1 MSSNIELSIIVPC
14 YNAEKYIN
22 RCLDSLVNQQLS
34 CYEVICVNDA
44 STDNTLE
51 CLKEYSKNHPII
63 RIINHEKNKRQGG
76 ARNTGIRNAKGKYIG
91 FVDIDDSVNSQMYST
106 LYKEA
111 IKFDLDVVDC
121 DYVTIETNG
130 KQIES
135 HISYE
140 DIHNEIDND
149 FRKRLITC
157 GGSVWCKIYK
167 KDFLLKNNL
176 FFPEGVFYEDNYFV
190 PMVYAHMASYSY
202 IRQCLYNYYTNSTST
217 THKKNSNFLYDR
229 FIIAQKLISDFR
241 LYNLDS
247 IYREELNFLVT
258 LNSFSGTIFM
268 CMNNYT
274 YVNYDLLNK
283 SRKFILEYLPN
294 FTSNRWYN
302 YKYNNTQK
310 ILLLIAKTNICSFV
324 IIYKFL
330 EYIKPAVKRLIKKK

>member
-140 DIHNEIDND
+140 DIHNDIDND

-157 GGSVWCKIYK
+157 G
-167 KDFLLKNNL
+167 
-176 FFPEGVFYEDNYFV
+176 
-190 PMVYAHMASYSY
+190 
-202 IRQCLYNYYTNSTST
+202 
-217 THKKNSNFLYDR
+217 
-229 FIIAQKLISDFR
+229 
-241 LYNLDS
+241 
-247 IYREELNFLVT
+247 
-258 LNSFSGTIFM
+258 
-268 CMNNYT
+268 
-274 YVNYDLLNK
+274 
-283 SRKFILEYLPN
+283 
-294 FTSNRWYN
+294 
-302 YKYNNTQK
+302 
-310 ILLLIAKTNICSFV
+310 
-324 IIYKFL
+324 
-330 EYIKPAVKRLIKKK
+330 